1 MRRITFSLLKKKHSF
16 TVSKDFLEAP
26 IPLFFFLK
34 RCTCKITEINLSPW
48 ASFSIS
54 SLLKNIQEQ
63 MWFFFPIMYFI
74 FICGIG
80 QAAKWWRKSKTSKLR
95 KCVKCSPVDLGF
107 LSALPPGNLVHR
119 LLLFLTIGHLS
130 LHFYKPHKCCFYQE
144 LFCST
149 ETFPGKL
156 CIHTLSV
163 CYFFRGSSMVTSS
176 QKKNKTTLQTRMH
189 QCKHLFWRK

>member
-1 MRRITFSLLKKKHSF
+1 MGFIFS
-16 TVSKDFLEAP
+16 
-26 IPLFFFLK
+26 FFLIK
-34 RCTCKITEINLSPW
+34 KYSRVNVI
-48 ASFSIS
+48 
-54 SLLKNIQEQ
+54 
-63 MWFFFPIMYFI
+63 FFPIMYFI

-163 CYFFRGSSMVTSS
+163 CYFFRGSSVVTSS
-176 QKKNKTTLQTRMH
+176 QKKTKQPFRHECINANIYSEGNN
-189 QCKHLFWRK
+189 LFYWNWKSMVWRSD